1 MWRKRSVSG
10 TTTGGTQR
18 FSEMPPHNWD
28 SAKQEFFQTG
38 EADPLLAWRT
48 ADVDAMVLAAQ
59 HDLLAQASVALLAVG
74 GYGRRQ
80 LFPYSDID
88 LLLLFENDRAVESSK
103 KTIAPFLQ
111 RLWDSGLR
119 MSHSVRTPGECA
131 ELHDQNIE
139 LNISLLD
146 VRFLGGDEQIYGAL
160 NRQLPRLVHGRRQS
174 LIRNLAQL
182 TTGRRGKFQDTFYHL
197 EPNIKESPGGLR
209 DYQLLCWLSRIANST
224 ADALGAVSP
233 FPELD
238 SARKFLFALRC
249 YLHYEAGRDNNL
261 LSFDAQEAIAEL
273 TRKPSAAD
281 FMRDYFRHA
290 RDIYHASSWLLE
302 ASDTKSGSL
311 FSNFRDWRSRLS
323 NSEFTVLRE
332 RVYLK
337 SPQQLDQD
345 PMLALRCFEFV
356 ARHGIRLSQD
366 TGKRIVASLPT
377 LRKYFAEARPIWTAL
392 RDFLSLPHLAIALDS
407 MHETGALKAVF
418 PEQEQIDCLV
428 VRDFHHRYTVDE
440 HTLTT
445 IRILLGLEK
454 SGEPGVK
461 PYTELLSE
469 LENPAALYFALLYH
483 DVGKGSPEE
492 GHVDASLRICEGAM
506 ERIGMPEADR
516 EMVRFLIG
524 KHLALSATMNSRDLE
539 DPLAIELLAHRMETV
554 ERLKALTLLTYGD
567 ISAVNPG
574 TMTPWRRSQLWRLYT
589 LTYNELTRAL
599 NAERIEP
606 RPADSPEKAA
616 FLDGFPTRY
625 LRTHSEKEINQ
636 HLAMEKMATSRAG
649 AVIDLKK
656 LEGAYLLT
664 VVTADRPF
672 LFASIAGTLSSFGMN
687 ILKAEAFA
695 NRRRSILD
703 TFTFADPLR
712 TLELNPQEIDRLKDT
727 LERVVLGKTDI
738 TKLLRNRPPATLPSK
753 GARFEPSLAF
763 DSESSAS
770 ATLIQ
775 IVAEDR
781 TGLLYDL
788 ASAISQEGCNIEVVL
803 IDTEAHK
810 AIDVFYI
817 TAGGSK
823 LDAAHQE
830 RLRERLLQ
838 AL

>member
-1 MWRKRSVSG
+1 MSP
-10 TTTGGTQR
+10 Q
-18 FSEMPPHNWD
+18 NQA

-38 EADPLLAWRT
+38 DADPLLAWRT
-48 ADVDAMVLAAQ
+48 AQVDEIVLAAQ
-59 HDLLAQASVALLAVG
+59 RDLLAQERIALLAVG

-80 LFPYSDID
+80 LFPYSDVD
-88 LLLLFENDRAVESSK
+88 LLLLFENDQAAESSK
-103 KTIAPFLQ
+103 QIVSPFLQ

-119 MSHSVRTPGECA
+119 ISHSVRTPAECA
-131 ELHDQNIE
+131 ELHEQNIE

-146 VRFLGGDEQIYGAL
+146 VRFLGGDEQVFSAL
-160 NRQLPRLVHGRRQS
+160 KRQAPRLVHGRRQS
-174 LIRNLAQL
+174 LIRNLAQH
-182 TTGRRGKFQDTFYHL
+182 TASRREKFQDTFYHL

-209 DYQLLCWLSRIANST
+209 DYQLLCWLSQIANST
-224 ADALGAVSP
+224 AEALGMVSP
-233 FPELD
+233 FPELEP
-238 SARKFLFALRC
+238 ARKFLFALRC
-249 YLHYEAGRDNNL
+249 YLHYESGRDNNL
-261 LSFDAQEAIAEL
+261 LSFDSQEAIAGL
-273 TRKPSAAD
+273 TRKPSAAE
-281 FMRDYFRHA
+281 FMRDYFRCA
-290 RDIYHASSWLLE
+290 RDIYHAASWQLE
-302 ASDTKSGSL
+302 ASETKSPSL
-311 FSNFRDWRSRLS
+311 FSSFRDWRTRLS
-323 NSEFTVLRE
+323 NAEFTVLRE
-332 RVYLK
+332 RIYLK
-337 SPQQLDQD
+337 SPQQLEQD

-356 ARHGIRLSQD
+356 GRHGIRLSPD
-366 TGKRIVASLPT
+366 AGKRIVGNLPA
-377 LRKYFAEARPIWTAL
+377 LRKYFSEARPLWTVL
-392 RDFLSLPHLAIALDS
+392 REFLLLPHVDIALDS

-428 VRDFHHRYTVDE
+428 IRDFHHRYTVDE

-445 IRILLGLEK
+445 IRILAGLQK
-454 SGEPGVK
+454 SDDPGAK
-461 PYTELLSE
+461 PYAELLSE
-469 LENPAALYFALLYH
+469 LENRAALYFALLYH
-483 DVGKGSPEE
+483 DVGKGTPEE

-506 ERIGMPEADR
+506 ERIGMPKPER

-616 FLDGFPTRY
+616 FLEGFPTRY
-625 LRTHSEKEINQ
+625 LRTHTETEIDE
-636 HLAMEKMATSRAG
+636 HLRMEKSAAACAG
-649 AVIDLKK
+649 AAIDLKK
-656 LEGAYLLT
+656 LDGAYLLT

-672 LFASIAGTLSSFGMN
+672 LFASIAGTLSSFGLN
-687 ILKAEAFA
+687 IMKAEAFA
-695 NRRRSILD
+695 NRRGTVLD
-703 TFTFADPLR
+703 TFTFADPHR

-727 LERVVLGKTDI
+727 VERVVLGRIDV
-738 TKLLRNRPPATLPSK
+738 TKLLQNRPPATLPSK

-763 DSESSAS
+763 DLESSAS

-781 TGLLYDL
+781 PGLLYDL
-788 ASAISQEGCNIEVVL
+788 ASAISREGCNIEVVL

-810 AIDVFYI
+810 AIDVFYV
-817 TAGGSK
+817 TARGSK
-823 LDAAHQE
+823 LDSAHQE
-830 RLRERLLQ
+830 RLRESLLQ

>member
-1 MWRKRSVSG
+1 
-10 TTTGGTQR
+10 
-18 FSEMPPHNWD
+18 MPGHNWD
-28 SAKQEFFQTG
+28 SAKLEFFQTG
-38 EADPLLAWRT
+38 EADPLLAWRS
-48 ADVDAMVLAAQ
+48 ADVDAVVLAAYR
-59 HDLLAQASVALLAVG
+59 DLLAQSSVALLAVG

-88 LLLLFENDRAVESSK
+88 LMLLFENDRAMESARQA
-103 KTIAPFLQ
+103 IAPFLQ
-111 RLWDSGLR
+111 GLWDSGLR
-119 MSHSVRTPGECA
+119 MSHSVRTPAECA
-131 ELHDQNIE
+131 ALHDQNIE

-146 VRFLGGDEQIYGAL
+146 VRFLGGDEQIFGAL
-160 NRQLPRLVHGRRQS
+160 SRQLPRLVHGRRES

-182 TTGRRGKFQDTFYHL
+182 TAGRRGKFQDTFYHL

-209 DYQLLCWLSRIANST
+209 DYQLLCWLSRIANSS
-224 ADALGAVSP
+224 AGALGAASP
-233 FPELD
+233 FPELEP
-238 SARKFLFALRC
+238 ARKFLFVLRC
-249 YLHYEAGRDNNL
+249 YLHYDAGRDNNL
-261 LSFDAQEAIAEL
+261 LTFDAQEAIAE
-273 TRKPSAAD
+273 RMRMPSAAE
-281 FMRDYFRHA
+281 FMRDFFRHA
-290 RDIYHASSWLLE
+290 RSIYHASSWLLE
-302 ASDTKSGSL
+302 ASETRSSSL

-337 SPQQLDQD
+337 SPQQLEGD
-345 PMLALRCFEFV
+345 PMLALRCFAFI

-366 TGKRIVASLPT
+366 AGKRIVANLPAM
-377 LRKYFAEARPIWTAL
+377 RKHYSQARPIWTAL
-392 RDFLSLPHLAIALDS
+392 RELLSLPHLAVALDS

-418 PEQEQIDCLV
+418 PEQEAIDCLV
-428 VRDFHHRYTVDE
+428 LRDFYHHYTVDE

-445 IRILLGLEK
+445 IRILAGLPQ
-454 SGEPGVK
+454 SGDPGVK
-461 PYTELLSE
+461 PYAELLSE

-539 DPLAIELLAHRMETV
+539 DPLAIELLAHRMGTV
-554 ERLKALTLLTYGD
+554 ERLKALTLMTYGD

-589 LTYNELTRAL
+589 LTYNDLTRAL

-625 LRTHSEKEINQ
+625 LRTHTEKQIDE
-636 HLAMEKMATSRAG
+636 HLRMEKTATARGG
-649 AVIDLKK
+649 AAVDLKK
-656 LEGAYLLT
+656 LDGAYLLT
-664 VVTADRPF
+664 VLTADRPF

-695 NRRRSILD
+695 NRRGSVLD

-712 TLELNPQEIDRLKDT
+712 TLELNPQEVDRLKDT
-727 LERVVLGKTDI
+727 LERVVLGRTDI

-753 GARFEPSLAF
+753 GARLEPSLSF
-763 DSESSAS
+763 DSESSAR

-781 TGLLYDL
+781 PGLLYDL
-788 ASAISQEGCNIEVVL
+788 ASGMSREGCNIEVVL

-810 AIDVFYI
+810 AIDVFYV
-817 TAGGSK
+817 TAEGSK
-823 LDAAHQE
+823 LDADHQD
-830 RLRERLLQ
+830 RLRDRLLQ